1 MTPMTRITPEQ
12 YDVLARPIKP
22 IRVAKRSQSGKQ
34 LSYLES
40 WDVRAHLIRL
50 FGYANFDIE
59 TTDQYL
65 VAVREY
71 QSKSDESKPMA
82 EAIWFA
88 KVRLTVRDPQGNRL
102 CRYTESAIGATA
114 GPASMI
120 GEHHDNAVKTAASD
134 ALKRCAI
141 NLGNQFGLS
150 LYQDGSTADVVK
162 GSLVK
167 PEGAQAASADLSPE
181 QVKTL
186 RDSLGAEFVDEDP
199 PPVAPPVP
207 PPTTPPIPPVPPAP
221 PNAGPDYP
229 LVKS

>member
-1 MTPMTRITPEQ
+1 MANLSPEQ
-12 YDVLARPIKP
+12 HDVLARPIHP
-22 IRVAKRSQSGKQ
+22 SRVAKRSQSGRQ

-40 WDVRAHLIRL
+40 WDVRAHLIRM
-50 FGYANFDIE
+50 FGLGNFDIE
-59 TTDQYL
+59 TTEQYL
-65 VAVREY
+65 VGVREY
-71 QSKSDESKPMA
+71 TSKGDEPKPMA

-88 KVRLTVRDPQGNRL
+88 KVRLTVRDPEGDRL

-150 LYQDGSTADVVK
+150 LYNNGSLADVVK
-162 GSLVK
+162 QTLVRPDGIR
-167 PEGAQAASADLSPE
+167 PEPDLSPE

-186 RDSLGAEFVDEDP
+186 QDSLGAEIVHEE
-199 PPVAPPVP
+199 PPVAPPVAP
-207 PPTTPPIPPVPPAP
+207 SEEPVQ
-221 PNAGPDYP
+221 
-229 LVKS
+229 S